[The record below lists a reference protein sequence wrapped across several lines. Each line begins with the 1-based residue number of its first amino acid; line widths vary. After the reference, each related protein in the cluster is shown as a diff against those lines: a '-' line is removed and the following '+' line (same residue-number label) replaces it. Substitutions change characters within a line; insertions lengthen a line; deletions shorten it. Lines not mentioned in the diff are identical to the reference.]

1 MKPLKMGLA
10 SIVLLCIFILVSL
23 EKKSDLLKPL
33 EKSGLTLTYRMG
45 IFKGQL

>member
-10 SIVLLCIFILVSL
+10 GIVFSCIFILVPL
-23 EKKSDLLKPL
+23 GKKSDLLKPL
-33 EKSGLTLTYRMG
+33 EKSDLTVTYRMG